1 LAESF
6 FNKHGTVVECSI
18 LGWYSM
24 KNNMP
29 WLQER
34 HFRGQYDWKQSLHP
48 R

>member
-6 FNKHGTVVECSI
+6 FNKHGTVGEC
-18 LGWYSM
+18 SM

-34 HFRGQYDWKQSLHP
+34 HFRGQ
-48 R
+48 